1 MESNLSLIDIFLI
14 FIKKYPKEF
23 FFLFLILVLEGLIAA
38 LSVLSV
44 IPLADFMMDSR
55 IVNPSQVTRK
65 LLDLFNHFNFKITFW
80 NLASIFLITNLL
92 KGLFEILIKY
102 SILKIKY
109 SVIKG
114 LFGETLETFFKA
126 KWGFFSG
133 NSQGKLLNT
142 LNREMNTIG
151 DTLGHIATLFAQ
163 IVQIAIYLAVPFM
176 LNFKLTFTAL
186 SLAIFFGIP
195 FLLLYK
201 KSYKLGLKNTESA
214 NSAMGILSEIMGAA
228 KLIIG
233 FGNQVKSKNKFIEA
247 FDLHSQI
254 TLKSQTLSTAVPKLF
269 QPLSL
274 LAVVI
279 SVGLFIE
286 NNFVFSELAAV
297 MWSLLG
303 AMPLLS
309 SVLQGNI
316 SLGNFMPSY
325 EQLILLENEAKLL
338 AEPKGID
345 IYAGFKRFI
354 ELNEVSFSYV
364 GRPNVLKNINLK
376 IIKGKMTALVGESG
390 SGKSTITD
398 LLIGLQTPSNGDI
411 RIDDKNLNL
420 IELNS
425 FRNKIGYVPQD
436 PQLFNS
442 TIREN
447 LLWANSCAK
456 DSDIWESLELAN
468 AKAFVRDLP
477 QGLDSI
483 VGDRGLRLSGG
494 QRQRIALARA
504 LIKKPDLLILDEAT
518 SSLDSESEI
527 MIQRSIENIAKETT
541 ILVIAHRLS
550 TIINSDFIYVLKKG
564 VIIESGEFKILVKK
578 DNGVLNKLIASQA
591 FKIN

>member
-38 LSVLSV
+38 LSVFSV

-55 IVNPSQVTRK
+55 IANPSQVTRK

-286 NNFVFSELAAV
+286 NNFVFSELA
-297 MWSLLG
+297 
-303 AMPLLS
+303 
-309 SVLQGNI
+309 
-316 SLGNFMPSY
+316 
-325 EQLILLENEAKLL
+325 LI
-338 AEPKGID
+338 
-345 IYAGFKRFI
+345 
-354 ELNEVSFSYV
+354 YV
-364 GRPNVLKNINLK
+364 GL
-376 IIKGKMTALVGESG
+376 
-390 SGKSTITD
+390 
-398 LLIGLQTPSNGDI
+398 
-411 RIDDKNLNL
+411 
-420 IELNS
+420 
-425 FRNKIGYVPQD
+425 Y
-436 PQLFNS
+436 
-442 TIREN
+442 
-447 LLWANSCAK
+447 
-456 DSDIWESLELAN
+456 
-468 AKAFVRDLP
+468 
-477 QGLDSI
+477 
-483 VGDRGLRLSGG
+483 
-494 QRQRIALARA
+494 
-504 LIKKPDLLILDEAT
+504 
-518 SSLDSESEI
+518 
-527 MIQRSIENIAKETT
+527 
-541 ILVIAHRLS
+541 
-550 TIINSDFIYVLKKG
+550 
-564 VIIESGEFKILVKK
+564 
-578 DNGVLNKLIASQA
+578 
-591 FKIN
+591 